1 MKFIYAAQNYGVNA
15 LNIFGITQDPE
26 TLNYMF
32 ILVQMKFGSLRSNLK
47 VKKYNQNDKYLNL
60 FETLKLLAI
69 LHDCDLV
76 HKDLHSGNLLST
88 SHLGTTYISDLGLS
102 EPVDKPMNSE
112 EIYGVLPY
120 IAPEVL
126 RGKPYTKASD
136 IYSIG
141 IIMWELT
148 SGVPA
153 FNDESHDFN
162 LSLDVCKGLRPKI
175 IEGIMPEYVELMKK
189 CWDPDPN
196 KRPNAK
202 ELMKQFY
209 HWKTIYHKIID
220 RVPIPGKRI
229 KL

>member
-1 MKFIYAAQNYGVNA
+1 MKFICAAQNYGVNA

-32 ILVQMKFGSLRSNLK
+32 VLDQMKIGSLRFNLK
-47 VKKYNQNDKYLNL
+47 VKKCNPNDKYLNL
-60 FETLKLLAI
+60 LDTSKLLVI

-76 HKDLHSGNLLST
+76 HRDLHSGNLLST
-88 SHLGTTYISDLGLS
+88 SYSGTTYISDLGLS
-102 EPVDKPMNSE
+102 EPVDKPMNSG
-112 EIYGVLPY
+112 EIYGVIPY

-153 FNDESHDFN
+153 FNDRSHDFE
-162 LSLDVCKGLRPKI
+162 LSLDICKGLRPKI
-175 IEGIMPEYVELMKK
+175 IEGIMPEYVELMNK

-196 KRPNAK
+196 KRPDAK
-202 ELMKQFY
+202 ELMVRFY
-209 HWKTIYHKIID
+209 RWFNTYPTINRI
-220 RVPIPGKRI
+220 PIPGKKI
-229 KL
+229 KI